1 MQGYKCPHC
10 GNQIFDE
17 EALLCH
23 FCGES
28 LRRAAGRLPLGR
40 QGFLGRIRYAD
51 RGVAWYFLTFLV
63 LCALA
68 FLFLR

>member
-10 GNQIFDE
+10 KNPVFDE

-28 LRRAAGRLPLGR
+28 LRRAGR
-40 QGFLGRIRYAD
+40 GFLGRIRYAN
-51 RGVAWYFLTFLV
+51 RRAVWYFLTFLV
-63 LCALA
+63 LCGFVL
-68 FLFLR
+68 LFLR